1 MCVVCEHMYEQARV
15 CGDPHTHTRC
25 MFGLVCLHVCVVR
38 SILFRSEIKSC
49 IWVQNAVRV
58 TTQINS
64 ELQSAH
70 IASLT
75 ESMLFAT

>member
-1 MCVVCEHMYEQARV
+1 MCASCASICVSKRV
-15 CGDPHTHTRC
+15 SVGIHTHTRC
-25 MFGLVCLHVCVVR
+25 MFGWVCVRVCVVR

-49 IWVQNAVRV
+49 IWVQNAVHV
-58 TTQINS
+58 TQINP

-70 IASLT
+70 VASLT